1 MKDLS
6 RSKQLFAEAQR
17 YMPGGVN
24 SPVRAFKAVGG
35 TPVFMKRGQ
44 GSRLYDEDGN
54 EFIDYVCSWGPLIL
68 GHSHPQI
75 TTAIKTAVEHGSS
88 FGTPTELET
97 TLAKMICSA
106 MPSIE
111 MVRLVNSG
119 TEATMSAIRLARAF
133 TGRNK
138 VVKFAGCYHGH
149 SDGLLAKAGSGMA
162 TLGIPTSP
170 GVPPSF
176 TADTLVA
183 SYNHAEAVEQL
194 FDRFAS
200 EIAAVIVEPIAGN
213 MGVVL
218 PRPPFLERLR
228 SLTREAGAILI
239 FDEVITGFRVAYSG
253 AQSIYNI
260 TPDLTCLGKIIGGGL
275 PIGAYGGRSDIMEMV
290 APLGPVYQAG
300 TLSGN
305 PIATTAGIETLKILG
320 QPGVYKQLES
330 RASLLEKG
338 IASAA
343 DKSVIDV
350 QVSRIGSMITV
361 FFTEEAVT
369 NYETAS
375 QADTELFGSFFQ
387 QMLANGIYWPPS
399 QFETAFVSLAHSEED
414 IKITAEVASRVLNT
428 LQLTQTTKES
438 KLSGQNRAD

>member
-6 RSKQLFAEAQR
+6 RSKQLFEEAQR

-44 GSRLYDEDGN
+44 GSRLYDEDNN
-54 EFIDYVCSWGPLIL
+54 EYIDYGGSWGPLIL
-68 GHSHPQI
+68 GHAHPQVV
-75 TTAIKTAVEHGSS
+75 TAVKEAAESGSS

-97 TLAKMICSA
+97 TLTRMLCTAI
-106 MPSIE
+106 PSIE
-111 MVRLVNSG
+111 LVRLVNSG

-133 TGRNK
+133 TGRNRI
-138 VVKFAGCYHGH
+138 VKFAGCYHGH

-183 SYNHAEAVEQL
+183 SYNHTETVKQL

-213 MGVVL
+213 MGVV
-218 PRPPFLERLR
+218 PPQPSFLESLR
-228 SLTREAGAILI
+228 SLTRQSGAILI

-305 PIATTAGIETLKILG
+305 PLATTAGIETLKILSQSG
-320 QPGVYKQLES
+320 IYSQLEA
-330 RASLLEKG
+330 RASQLEKG
-338 IASAA
+338 IISAVN
-343 DKSVIDV
+343 KSAMDI
-350 QVSRIGSMITV
+350 QVSRAGSMITV
-361 FFTEEAVT
+361 FFTREPVID
-369 NYETAS
+369 YETAS
-375 QADTELFGSFFQ
+375 QANTELFSRFFQ

-399 QFETAFVSLAHSEED
+399 QFETAFVSLAHTEED
-414 IKITAEVASRVLNT
+414 I
-428 LQLTQTTKES
+428 QTTIKAVNQAFALTS
-438 KLSGQNRAD
+438 PAKPKDS